1 MKYMTRNKILFLLAF
16 IGILTSCSWVKT
28 DIDDCPTGVWLKIRY
43 TRNMLDVDA
52 ACQQVRDASILV
64 FDHEGNY
71 VKRIEIDYDQLLA
84 NNYCVEVS
92 ELSNGI
98 YDFVVWS
105 GLGDSHFMTTSP
117 LHIDDLRLSLA
128 DADKLQDAEYGD
140 LFYGRIDSVEVTGR
154 YAVHEVDLTKDT
166 NVLVCQVVPAS
177 GSGDVAIDRYGL
189 QLTSANGVIDA
200 KNNSVPSSPVVYAPY
215 KMQADTVEDDVNG
228 QLETLGY
235 AVKTLRLMQGDNSRL
250 VLTDNDSGTVILDL
264 PLSDFLCQIASFYTQ
279 SGKPLSAQEYLDRQD
294 FHTVIL
300 YMSESGSSVVQCR
313 INNWVI
319 RLNDNINL

>member
-1 MKYMTRNKILFLLAF
+1 MQRNKILFLLAF
-16 IGILTSCSWVKT
+16 IGIFTSCSWVKT

-43 TRNMLDVDA
+43 TCNMLDVDA
-52 ACQQVRDASILV
+52 AAQQVRDASIMV

-71 VKRIEIDYDQLLA
+71 VRRIEIDYGQLYS

-92 ELSNGI
+92 ELPNGI

-117 LHIDDLRLSLA
+117 LRIDDLRLSLA
-128 DADKLQDAEYGD
+128 AADKVQDAEYGD
-140 LFYGRIDSVEVTGR
+140 LFYGRIYSVEVTGR

-177 GSGDVAIDRYGL
+177 GSGDVSIDRYGI
-189 QLTSANGVIDA
+189 QLKSSNGVLDA
-200 KNNSVPSSPVVYAPY
+200 CNNTVPSSLVLYAPY
-215 KMQADTVEDDVNG
+215 KMQADRVEDDLNG
-228 QLETLGY
+228 QVETLGY
-235 AVKTLRLMQGDNSRL
+235 AIKTLRLVQGDNSRL
-250 VLTDNDSGTVILDL
+250 VLNDNDSGNVILDL
-264 PLSDFLCQIASFYTQ
+264 PLTDFLCQISSFYTQ
-279 SGKPLSAQEYLDRQD
+279 SGRPLTAQEYLDRQD

-300 YMSESGSSVVQCR
+300 YMSESGNSVVQCR

>member
-1 MKYMTRNKILFLLAF
+1 
-16 IGILTSCSWVKT
+16 
-28 DIDDCPTGVWLKIRY
+28 
-43 TRNMLDVDA
+43 MLDVDA
-52 ACQQVRDASILV
+52 AAQQVRDASIMV

-71 VKRIEIDYDQLLA
+71 VRRIEIDYGQLYS

-92 ELSNGI
+92 ELPNGI

-105 GLGDSHFMTTSP
+105 GLGDSHFMTSSP
-117 LHIDDLRLSLA
+117 LRIDDLRLSLA
-128 DADKLQDAEYGD
+128 AADKVQDAEYGD

-177 GSGDVAIDRYGL
+177 GSGDVSIDRYGL
-189 QLTSANGVIDA
+189 QLKSSNGVLDA
-200 KNNSVPSSPVVYAPY
+200 CNNTVPSSLVVYAPY
-215 KMQADTVEDDVNG
+215 KMQADRVEDDLNG
-228 QLETLGY
+228 QMETLGY
-235 AVKTLRLMQGDNSRL
+235 AIKTLRLVQGDNSRL
-250 VLTDNDSGTVILDL
+250 VLNDNDSGNVILDL
-264 PLSDFLCQIASFYTQ
+264 PLTDFLCQIASFYTQ
-279 SGKPLSAQEYLDRQD
+279 SGRPLTAQEYLDRQD

-300 YMSESGSSVVQCR
+300 YMSESGNSVVQCR

>member
-1 MKYMTRNKILFLLAF
+1 
-16 IGILTSCSWVKT
+16 
-28 DIDDCPTGVWLKIRY
+28 
-43 TRNMLDVDA
+43 MLDVDA
-52 ACQQVRDASILV
+52 AAQQVRDASIMV

-71 VKRIEIDYDQLLA
+71 VRRIEIDYGQLYS

-92 ELSNGI
+92 ELPNGI

-117 LHIDDLRLSLA
+117 LRIDDLRLSLA
-128 DADKLQDAEYGD
+128 AADKVQDAEYGD

-177 GSGDVAIDRYGL
+177 GSGDVSIDRYGI
-189 QLTSANGVIDA
+189 QLKSSNGVLDA
-200 KNNSVPSSPVVYAPY
+200 CNNTVPSSLVLYAPY
-215 KMQADTVEDDVNG
+215 KMQADRVEDDLNG
-228 QLETLGY
+228 QVETLGY
-235 AVKTLRLMQGDNSRL
+235 AIKTLRLVQGDNSRL
-250 VLTDNDSGTVILDL
+250 VLNDNDSGNVILDL
-264 PLSDFLCQIASFYTQ
+264 PLTDFLCQISSFYTQ
-279 SGKPLSAQEYLDRQD
+279 SGRPLTAQEYLDRQD

-300 YMSESGSSVVQCR
+300 YMSESGNSVVQCR

>member
-1 MKYMTRNKILFLLAF
+1 MIRKKILFFLAL
-16 IGILTSCSWVKT
+16 IGLLTSCSWVKT

-43 TRNMLDVDA
+43 TRNMLEVDA
-52 ACQQVRDASILV
+52 AGQQVKDASIMV

-71 VKRIEIDYDQLLA
+71 VRRIEIDYAQLSG

-92 ELSNGI
+92 ELPNGI

-128 DADKLQDAEYGD
+128 AADKVQDAAYGD

-177 GSGDVAIDRYGL
+177 GSGDVSLGRYGL
-189 QLTSANGVIDA
+189 QLTSSNGVLDA
-200 KNNSVPSSPVVYAPY
+200 CNQTTHASPVVYAPY

-235 AVKTLRLMQGDNSRL
+235 AIKTLRLVQGDNSRL
-250 VLTDNDSGTVILDL
+250 VLSDKDGGTVILDL
-264 PLSDFLCQIASFYTQ
+264 PLTDYLCQIASFYTP
-279 SGKPLSAQEYLDRQD
+279 SGRPLTAQEYLDRQD

-300 YMSESGSSVVQCR
+300 YLSESGNSVVQCR

>member
-1 MKYMTRNKILFLLAF
+1 MR
-16 IGILTSCSWVKT
+16 
-28 DIDDCPTGVWLKIRY
+28 
-43 TRNMLDVDA
+43 DVDA
-52 ACQQVRDASILV
+52 AAQQVRDASIMV

-71 VKRIEIDYDQLLA
+71 VRRIEIGYGQLYS

-92 ELSNGI
+92 ELPNGI

-117 LHIDDLRLSLA
+117 LRIDDLRLSLA
-128 DADKLQDAEYGD
+128 AADKVQNAEYGD

-177 GSGDVAIDRYGL
+177 GSGDVSIDRYGL
-189 QLTSANGVIDA
+189 QLKSSNGVLDA
-200 KNNSVPSSPVVYAPY
+200 CNNTVPSSLVVYAPY
-215 KMQADTVEDDVNG
+215 KMQADRVEDDLNG
-228 QLETLGY
+228 QVETLGY
-235 AVKTLRLMQGDNSRL
+235 AIKTLRLVQGDNSRL
-250 VLTDNDSGTVILDL
+250 VLNDNDSGNVILDL
-264 PLSDFLCQIASFYTQ
+264 PLTDFLCQIASFYTQ
-279 SGKPLSAQEYLDRQD
+279 SGRPLTAQEYLDRQD

-300 YMSESGSSVVQCR
+300 YMSESGNSVVQCR